1 MLLVLVRH
9 CYCMSIFC
17 NTYIISRTVI
27 PTITPDK
34 IILLTPDERLSKQ
47 HLDELENSGFTQY
60 QLFDKSKSAPFKGTI
75 EVIDINKL
83 ADEMGDKTVAV
94 EAFEGNNLVLIDE
107 GHKGTG
113 SAAGALDAPS

>member
-1 MLLVLVRH
+1 
-9 CYCMSIFC
+9 
-17 NTYIISRTVI
+17 
-27 PTITPDK
+27 
-34 IILLTPDERLSKQ
+34 KQ

-75 EVIDINKL
+75 GVIDINKL

-94 EAFEGNNLVLIDE
+94 EAFEGTNLVLIDE

-113 SAAGALDAPS
+113 SAAGAWMRRRDKLTRDGFAFEYSATFGQAVAGG

>member
-1 MLLVLVRH
+1 
-9 CYCMSIFC
+9 
-17 NTYIISRTVI
+17 
-27 PTITPDK
+27 
-34 IILLTPDERLSKQ
+34 
-47 HLDELENSGFTQY
+47 
-60 QLFDKSKSAPFKGTI
+60 I

-113 SAAGALDAPS
+113 SAAGAWMRRRDKLTRDGFAFEYSATFGQAVAGGNNVEAVETEIQKKKAKLLFETTALGK